1 LTRKPNVFSVVYLRT
16 MPQFFRS
23 PAFLRGFMWISVM
36 VLIAGVVAF
45 ATARL
50 SGGTETSSVAVSL
63 PDELPAPAQPPP
75 SSQIPKEAR
84 QVAGEFILAAAGRED
99 LAKAWKITHPD
110 LKAQC
115 GCTYKQ
121 WLTGNIPVQPYPID
135 EIDQATFAVDELS
148 ANRVVLLVAL
158 LPKEGST
165 VKAQA
170 FFIGLK
176 AIGKGENKHWLVD
189 YWAPRSSTPV
199 PAAP

>member
-1 LTRKPNVFSVVYLRT
+1 MQDFL
-16 MPQFFRS
+16 RS
-23 PAFLRGFMWISVM
+23 PRFLRGFMWISVM

-50 SGGTETSSVAVSL
+50 SGGNSSSPVAVSL
-63 PDELPAPAQPPP
+63 PDELPAPPPRP
-75 SSQIPKEAR
+75 PASKVPREAR
-84 QVAGEFILAAAGRED
+84 QIAGEFILDAAGREN

-115 GCTYKQ
+115 GCTYKE
-121 WLTGNIPVQPYPID
+121 WLTGNIPVQPYPVD
-135 EIDQATFAVDELS
+135 DIDQATFAVDELS
-148 ANRVVLLVAL
+148 ENRVVLLVAL
-158 LPKEGST
+158 LPKAGSK

-176 AIGKGENKHWLVD
+176 ATGAGANKHWLVD
-189 YWAPRSSTPV
+189 YWAPRSATPV

>member
-1 LTRKPNVFSVVYLRT
+1 
-16 MPQFFRS
+16 MQQFFRS

-63 PDELPAPAQPPP
+63 PDELPAPAPAPPA
-75 SSQIPKEAR
+75 SKVPKEAR
-84 QVAGEFILAAAGRED
+84 LVAGEFILAAAGRED
-99 LAKAWKITHPD
+99 LAKAWKIAHPD

-121 WLTGNIPVQPYPID
+121 WLTGNIPVQPYPVGEID
-135 EIDQATFAVDELS
+135 EATFAVDELS
-148 ANRVVLLVAL
+148 ANRVVLQVAL
-158 LPKEGST
+158 LPKAGST
-165 VKAQA
+165 VKAQT

-176 AIGKGENKHWLVD
+176 ATGKGKNRHWLVD
-189 YWAPRSSTPV
+189 YWAPLSAVPV
-199 PAAP
+199 PAEP

>member
-1 LTRKPNVFSVVYLRT
+1 LTRKPEAFSVVYLRT
-16 MPQFFRS
+16 MQQFFRS
-23 PAFLRGFMWISVM
+23 PAFLRGFMWVSVM

-50 SGGTETSSVAVSL
+50 GGSSTSSSSAVSL
-63 PDELPAPAQPPP
+63 PDELPAPAPPP
-75 SSQIPKEAR
+75 PASKIPKEAR
-84 QVAGEFILAAAGRED
+84 EVAGQFILAAAGREN
-99 LAKAWKITHPD
+99 LAQAWKIAHPD

-115 GCTYKQ
+115 GCTYKE

-135 EIDQATFAVDELS
+135 AIDQATFAVDELS
-148 ANRVVLLVAL
+148 TNRVVLLVAL
-158 LPKEGST
+158 LPKAGST

-176 AIGKGENKHWLVD
+176 AIGKGKSKHWLVD
-189 YWAPRSSTPV
+189 YWAPRSATPI